1 MCVKNYE
8 GSSINESKSRQIKET
23 VRKVFKKKKKL
34 FFYEKNRDNLF
45 EYIALIHG
53 VKPNNTQNLQDN
65 LVE

>member
-45 EYIALIHG
+45 
-53 VKPNNTQNLQDN
+53 K
-65 LVE
+65 